1 MFRSVLFWFICYDPR
16 LIAYST
22 PAPAKVID
30 LFVKDSNPHEVLR
43 KANKSMGLALD
54 DSEIEYLV
62 AKFTGIGGLGRSPFD
77 VELYM
82 FAQINSG
89 TSARILCPEKEC

>member
-1 MFRSVLFWFICYDPR
+1 MFWDFACLVHIRDFG
-16 LIAYST
+16 LISNST

-30 LFVKDSNPHEVLR
+30 LFVEDSDPHGVLR
-43 KANKSMGLALD
+43 EANKTMGLALD
-54 DSEIEYLV
+54 ESEIDYLV
-62 AKFTGIGGLGRSPFD
+62 TKFTGESGLGRSPFD

-89 TSARILCPEKEC
+89 IPASDNVDGERS